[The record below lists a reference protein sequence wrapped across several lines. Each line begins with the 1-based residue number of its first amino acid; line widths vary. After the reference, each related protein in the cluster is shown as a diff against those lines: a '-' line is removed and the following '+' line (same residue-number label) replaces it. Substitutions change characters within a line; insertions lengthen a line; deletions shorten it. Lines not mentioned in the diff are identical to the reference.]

1 MRYLLSTKYCARVN
15 QVVLAGKRGSRR
27 HSTTSFNEN
36 VVSSDGNKLSN
47 VKSLSFC
54 DRESLYPLSI
64 IIITITNLDKKK
76 YNVAF

>member
-54 DRESLYPLSI
+54 DRESLYPLSL
-64 IIITITNLDKKK
+64 ITITVLTFWIKKSTM
-76 YNVAF
+76 

>member
-1 MRYLLSTKYCARVN
+1 MRDFLGTKYCARVN

-54 DRESLYPLSI
+54 DREGLYPLSL
-64 IIITITNLDKKK
+64 ITITVLTFWIKKSTM
-76 YNVAF
+76 